1 MAGEGGSSV
10 ENMSGEEENLA
21 RGQQRADNCN
31 TESRTYYRTHMHKLV
46 TDEHVT
52 YHTIGAS
59 LSKPHTSEKAS
70 L

>member
-1 MAGEGGSSV
+1 MWKICLGKRRTWQGDS
-10 ENMSGEEENLA
+10 
-21 RGQQRADNCN
+21 RGQIIVTPSPEHT
-31 TESRTYYRTHMHKLV
+31 TEQMHKLV